1 MRLEQ
6 CKMITNVL
14 MLKSKKIAIY
24 DPSDD
29 DEVFCM
35 NTFAT
40 EERNQFSSCD
50 QTSTLHTDSVKNL
63 TKLPVSYPLSFELT
77 QRY

>member
-1 MRLEQ
+1 
-6 CKMITNVL
+6 